1 MQFQWGLKESTEE
14 LKTEVAAIEEVLE
27 VFKADAD
34 LVDNRAA
41 NPGGQGGGHPPP
53 RSGLSG
59 QVYGTVRS
67 MEPSG
72 LWNRRASGP
81 LGPPGLPDRP
91 DRARRFHRIPTHL
104 PMNLHGI

>member
-41 NPGGQGGGHPPP
+41 NPGGPGGATRPPD
-53 RSGLSG
+53 RASG
-59 QVYGTVRS
+59 TIRPI
-67 MEPSG
+67 EPSG
-72 LWNRRASGP
+72 GRPPWPPALIGLIGP
-81 LGPPGLPDRP
+81 DGSIGFLPTSR
-91 DRARRFHRIPTHL
+91 
-104 PMNLHGI
+104 